1 VRCRQREDSN
11 LTTSLARAGR
21 GARNPRKGRL
31 LLAACGAL
39 TLLAVLPA
47 CALMGSSGPPGPL
60 FHYYDVDATG
70 ADLMAAVTRASPVR
84 ENGKIFHAYARW
96 TVGWRLG
103 WARDAAGLCRVASA
117 QVTLASTITL
127 PRLVAGDALQGR
139 RFDRYLTALTSHELG
154 HYRHG
159 EEAAAEVRSALQALG
174 PMENCGALDRAAAA
188 TAAAIV
194 ERYRQRDREYDRL
207 TEHGR
212 TQGASLES

>member
-1 VRCRQREDSN
+1 VRRFQHEELN
-11 LTTSLARAGR
+11 LTTSLLRAGH
-21 GARNPRKGRL
+21 GARNRRKGRL
-31 LLAACGAL
+31 LLAAGGVL

-47 CALMGSSGPPGPL
+47 CALVGMSAPPGPQ
-60 FHYYDVDATG
+60 FRYYDVDATG

-84 ENGKIFHAYARW
+84 EEGRIYHAYSRW

-103 WARDAAGLCRVASA
+103 WEHDGAGQCRVASA
-117 QVTLASTITL
+117 QVTLDGTITL

-139 RFDRYLTALTSHELG
+139 RFDRYLTALTDHELG
-154 HYRHG
+154 HYHHG
-159 EEAAAEVRSALQALG
+159 EEAAAAVASALQALG
-174 PMENCGALDRAAAA
+174 PMDNCAALDRAAGA